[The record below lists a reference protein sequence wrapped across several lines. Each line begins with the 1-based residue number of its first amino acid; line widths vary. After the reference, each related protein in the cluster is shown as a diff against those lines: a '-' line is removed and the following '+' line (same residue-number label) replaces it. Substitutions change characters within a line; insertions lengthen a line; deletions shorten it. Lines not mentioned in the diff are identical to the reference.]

1 MRKNFN
7 IWSSIIDLIAPR
19 ECCVCKKRL
28 SLSEDVICATCTLHF
43 NRTNHYLS
51 PYDNELARCFW
62 GKIPIERC
70 VAYLFY
76 QHHTQISN
84 AIYALKYGD
93 RPDIGVFFG
102 ETIAKIYTH
111 NGFFEGIDALLPVPI
126 SKYRYK
132 QRGYNQSQMI
142 ARGISNVVN
151 IPILNNVIC
160 RDVFIQSQTKL
171 DRWQRNENV
180 KNAFTLLNK
189 EIIKNKHL
197 LIIDDIITTG
207 ATITAISKELLKAEG
222 VKLSICGLGYAKD

>member
-1 MRKNFN
+1 
-7 IWSSIIDLIAPR
+7 
-19 ECCVCKKRL
+19 
-28 SLSEDVICATCTLHF
+28 
-43 NRTNHYLS
+43 
-51 PYDNELARCFW
+51 
-62 GKIPIERC
+62 
-70 VAYLFY
+70 
-76 QHHTQISN
+76 
-84 AIYALKYGD
+84 
-93 RPDIGVFFG
+93 
-102 ETIAKIYTH
+102 
-111 NGFFEGIDALLPVPI
+111 
-126 SKYRYK
+126 
-132 QRGYNQSQMI
+132 MI